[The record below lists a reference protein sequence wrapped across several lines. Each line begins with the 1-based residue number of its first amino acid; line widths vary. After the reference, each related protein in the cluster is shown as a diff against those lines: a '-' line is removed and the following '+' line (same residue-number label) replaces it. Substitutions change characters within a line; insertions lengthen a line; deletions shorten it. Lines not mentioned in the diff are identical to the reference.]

1 MEIKKAK
8 TTPYPMR
15 LTLEEIEQLDIL
27 QEYMGLTNRVQ
38 VVKQLIKAAYVRP
51 ASIKFVRT
59 EEDKAIA

>member
-1 MEIKKAK
+1 MDNKKTK

-59 EEDKAIA
+59 EEDKVPA